1 MVRFREWNLLSDL
14 SGLGRFDVI
23 FCRNVLIY
31 FDPVTKA
38 RTLEA
43 ASRLLSADGAIY
55 LGAAE
60 TILGLNVGLSPV
72 AGGHGIFARSATAET
87 AVAMD

>member
-14 SGLGRFDVI
+14 AGLGRFDII

-31 FDPVTKA
+31 FDRATKI

-43 ASRLLSADGAIY
+43 ISRQLASDGVIY
-55 LGAAE
+55 LGGAE
-60 TILGLNVGLSPV
+60 TVLGLTTALVSMPGW
-72 AGGHGIFARSATAET
+72 HGIFQKNSVT
-87 AVAMD
+87 VP